1 MPAPLGGNVSAMNTY
16 AKRLAINGEIK
27 DQAAMPSSQHLSQA
41 VA

>member
-1 MPAPLGGNVSAMNTY
+1 MSTG
-16 AKRLAINGEIK
+16 AKRLAMNGEIK